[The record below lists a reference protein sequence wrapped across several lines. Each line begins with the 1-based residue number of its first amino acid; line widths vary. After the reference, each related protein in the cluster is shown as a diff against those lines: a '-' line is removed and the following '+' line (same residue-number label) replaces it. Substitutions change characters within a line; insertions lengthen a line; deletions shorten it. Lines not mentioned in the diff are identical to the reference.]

1 MNNPFDK
8 YGMEYFSPSSINKFR
23 RDPAKWLVNIAGY
36 KDNAYSPAMSFGTC
50 VEKGITVG
58 CRTNSPISVCVD
70 YANKEYEKI
79 HERIGNEEL
88 AKPYDFEK
96 CKEKQNQLERVLEA
110 IVPLYRKFGEP
121 IDDQTRVEVDVGLPI
136 PIIGYID
143 MLYEDTVRDIKTTGV
158 QPKVRN
164 DYERQLA
171 LYSTA
176 TDKPPFIDAVYVTKY
191 KVELHTFKV
200 QNVDKHFGELVRIA
214 TKMMNLISKSTDIKE
229 VCQLSCLEP
238 DISNEDFMKQW
249 GVNEI
254 AGAIELFEL

>member
-1 MNNPFDK
+1 MKNPFEKLDIN
-8 YGMEYFSPSSINKFR
+8 YFSPSSINKFR

-36 KDNAYSPAMSFGTC
+36 KDNAYSPAMTFGTC
-50 VEKGITVG
+50 VEQGITVG
-58 CRTNSPISVCVD
+58 CLTHAPMSICIDS
-70 YANKEYEKI
+70 ANKEYEKI
-79 HERIGNEEL
+79 HNKIKSEEL
-88 AKPYDFEK
+88 ANPYDFDK
-96 CKEKQNQLERVLEA
+96 CKEKQNQIERVLEA
-110 IVPLYRKFGEP
+110 IIPLYRKFGKP
-121 IDDQTRVEVDVGLPI
+121 VSAQQRVEVDIGLPI

-176 TDKPPFIDAVYVTKY
+176 TDVPPYIDAVYVTKH
-191 KVELHTFKV
+191 KVELHTFKLG
-200 QNVDKHFGELVRIA
+200 NVEKHFADLVRIA
-214 TKMMNLISKSTDIKE
+214 TKMTNLVSKSEDIKE
-229 VCQLSCLEP
+229 VAQLSCLEP
-238 DISNEDFMKQW
+238 DLSNEDFMKQW

>member
-1 MNNPFDK
+1 MNNPFEP

-36 KDNAYSPAMSFGTC
+36 KDAAFSPAMSFGTC

-58 CRTNSPISVCVD
+58 CMTSAPLSVCVD
-70 YANKEYEKI
+70 AANKEYERI
-79 HERIGNEEL
+79 HENINNADL
-88 AKPYDFEK
+88 ATPYDFAK

-110 IVPLYRKFGEP
+110 IIPLYQKFGKPVAE
-121 IDDQTRVEVDVGLPI
+121 QQRVEVDVGLPI

-143 MLYEDTVRDIKTTGV
+143 MLYDDTVRDIKTTGV

-164 DYERQLA
+164 DYERQLS
-171 LYSTA
+171 LYATA
-176 TDKPPFIDAVYVTKY
+176 TDLPPYIDSIYVTKY
-191 KVELHTFKV
+191 KVEMHTFKV
-200 QNVDKHFGELVRIA
+200 QNVEKHFNDLVRIA
-214 TKMMNLISKSTDIKE
+214 NKMMNLISKSHDIKE

-238 DISNEDFMKQW
+238 DLSNEDFMKQW